1 MTQDDSATW
10 ARVLDTLLPTIH
22 EVDRNATRIWFRFY
36 PLALAD
42 AFAHTD
48 NPEKLKQTLR
58 LDGHYRLGDQIDTS
72 HWFFYGHRFWP
83 QVKAAISGRGESSLA
98 RTDDDLAGVIRDVA
112 KDVAAAA
119 NIDPS
124 LVVGIAAVGMMT
136 LQQVGLPAFRAIQ
149 NTVDAPS
156 GLARKSP
163 AQILA
168 ARRKDD
174 GQGLAGL
181 LRGPEKAQYTV
192 TFDERRPDGRFTV
205 FKKTPMTNGS
215 ARDTREYSN
224 GPRRCHE
231 GPIPVEC
238 RTASCGTCWIGV
250 LAGAEKLSDVEQQE
264 AKLLQDCGYLTP
276 VEAKPVIRLACK
288 ALASGN
294 VTIVIPTWNGFLAKG
309 GLHGL

>member
-1 MTQDDSATW
+1 MTQHDSATW

-22 EVDRNATRIWFRFY
+22 EVDRTATRIWFRFD
-36 PLALAD
+36 PIALAD

-58 LDGHYRLGDQIDTS
+58 LDGNYRLSDQIDTS

-83 QVKAAISGRGESSLA
+83 QVKAAIIARGESSQTRA
-98 RTDDDLAGVIRDVA
+98 NGDLAAVIRDIA
-112 KDVAAAA
+112 KDVAADA
-119 NIDPS
+119 NTEAS
-124 LVVGIAAVGMMT
+124 LVIGIAAVGLMT
-136 LQQVGLPAFRAIQ
+136 LQQVGLAAFRSIP

-156 GLARKSP
+156 GLGRKSP
-163 AQILA
+163 AQILV
-168 ARRKDD
+168 ARKKDD

-192 TFDERRPDGRFTV
+192 TFDERRSDGGFTV
-205 FKKTPMTNGS
+205 IKQTPMTNGS
-215 ARDTREYSN
+215 ARDTREYST

-238 RTASCGTCWIGV
+238 RTASCGTCWVGV

-264 AKLLQDCGYLTP
+264 AKLLQDCGYLTT

>member
-1 MTQDDSATW
+1 M
-10 ARVLDTLLPTIH
+10 
-22 EVDRNATRIWFRFY
+22 
-36 PLALAD
+36 ALAD
-42 AFAHTD
+42 AFLHTD
-48 NPEKLKQTLR
+48 NPAKLKQTLR
-58 LDGHYRLGDQIDTS
+58 LDGHFRLGDQIDTS

-83 QVKAAISGRGESSLA
+83 QVKAAVTARGESSLTHA
-98 RTDDDLAGVIRDVA
+98 NGDLAGVIRDIA

-119 NIDPS
+119 NADAS
-124 LVVGIAAVGMMT
+124 LVLGIAAVGLMT
-136 LQQVGLPAFRAIQ
+136 LQQVGLAAFRAIP

-168 ARRKDD
+168 ARKKDD
-174 GQGLAGL
+174 SQGLAGW

-192 TFDERRPDGRFTV
+192 TFDERRADGGFAV
-205 FKKTPMTNGS
+205 IKKTPMTNGS
-215 ARDTREYSN
+215 ARDTRDYAT

-264 AKLLQDCGYLTP
+264 AKLLQDCGYLAS

-288 ALASGN
+288 AMASGN

>member
-1 MTQDDSATW
+1 MTQHDSATW
-10 ARVLDTLLPTIH
+10 TPVLDTLLPSMH

-36 PLALAD
+36 PIALTD

-58 LDGHYRLGDQIDTS
+58 LDGNYRLSDQIDTS

-83 QVKAAISGRGESSLA
+83 QVKAAIAARGESSQPASKGELA
-98 RTDDDLAGVIRDVA
+98 AVIRDVA

-119 NIDPS
+119 NTEPS
-124 LVVGIAAVGMMT
+124 LVIGIAAVGLMT
-136 LQQVGLPAFRAIQ
+136 LQQVGLAALRSIP

-163 AQILA
+163 THILA
-168 ARRKDD
+168 ARKKDD

-181 LRGPEKAQYTV
+181 LRGPEKAQYSV
-192 TFDERRPDGRFTV
+192 TFDERRSDGRFTV
-205 FKKTPMTNGS
+205 INQTPMTNGS
-215 ARDTREYSN
+215 ARDTRVYST

-238 RTASCGTCWIGV
+238 RTASCGTCWVGV

-264 AKLLQDCGYLTP
+264 AKLLQDCGYLTS

-294 VTIVIPTWNGFLAKG
+294 VTIVIPTWNGFLVKG
-309 GLHGL
+309 GLQGL